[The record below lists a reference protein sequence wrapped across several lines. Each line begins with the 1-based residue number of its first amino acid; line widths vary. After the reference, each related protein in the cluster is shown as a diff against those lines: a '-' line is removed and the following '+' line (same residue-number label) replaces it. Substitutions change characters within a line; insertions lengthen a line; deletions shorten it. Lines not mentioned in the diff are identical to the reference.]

1 MKKGFLKEF
10 ILIGFSF
17 VLIIVGYMNYN
28 TGENV
33 EETFAE
39 AEIDENRLGDVEL
52 VSSINSESLNN
63 EIIENA
69 IENRVNEHV
78 AKTSNDYFSNSKI
91 DRENMYSQT
100 IETYEKMINSNEISS
115 EQKSIAINEIKNI
128 KDIQNKIMICENLI
142 LNKGF
147 ENVLILVNGENI
159 NVVIRKAVLSKE
171 DVAQIQNIISR
182 EMNTEIDKISITTK

>member
-1 MKKGFLKEF
+1 MKKGFIKEF
-10 ILIGFSF
+10 MLIGFAF

-28 TGENV
+28 SGVT
-33 EETFAE
+33 EETIAE

-52 VSSINSESLNN
+52 VSSINTESLNV
-63 EIIENA
+63 EAIKNA
-69 IENRVNEHV
+69 IENRVNEY
-78 AKTSNDYFSNSKI
+78 ATETSNDYFSNSKI

-100 IETYEKMINSNEISS
+100 IETYEKMISSSEISS

-147 ENVLILVNGENI
+147 ENVLILVNEESI

-182 EMNTEIDKISITTK
+182 EMNTKIDKISIVTK

>member
-1 MKKGFLKEF
+1 MKKGFIKEF

-28 TGENV
+28 PNV
-33 EETFAE
+33 TEETIAE